1 MDNWQG
7 IEFGDLINVLSLCVG
22 LQNLDLNEQ
31 QVQNVMK
38 ELRENQNSMLKAI
51 IKQNEII
58 IEQDK
63 EIIKLLR
70 GK

>member
-7 IEFGDLINVLSLCVG
+7 IEFGDLINILSLCVG
-22 LQNLDLNEQ
+22 LQNLDLNKQ
-31 QVQNVMK
+31 QVEDVMK
-38 ELRENQNSMLKAI
+38 ELKENQNSML
-51 IKQNEII
+51 ETI
-58 IEQDK
+58 IEQNK